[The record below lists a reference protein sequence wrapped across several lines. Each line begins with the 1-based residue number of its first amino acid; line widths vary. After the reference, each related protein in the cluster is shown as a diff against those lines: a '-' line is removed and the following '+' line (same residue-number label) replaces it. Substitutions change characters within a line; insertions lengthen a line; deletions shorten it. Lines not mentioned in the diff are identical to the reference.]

1 MRVIQGFPGLQ
12 GKTPLKQEEC
22 VMQQT
27 VKHMRDSG
35 MRHAKAVRSKARAG
49 AMMRKEEYLGAR
61 VPKELRDKVIAQAD
75 MMGIPVSILIRNILE
90 EAFRPAISG
99 VRSES
104 GTKGVGQGGIT
115 GNHVQGNNAYPT
127 VIGWEVMTLNRT
139 MTCSGCGGEL
149 KPGTAITLGLASPGE
164 DHVILCG
171 KCKKPA

>member
-1 MRVIQGFPGLQ
+1 
-12 GKTPLKQEEC
+12 
-22 VMQQT
+22 MQQT

-35 MRHAKAVRSKARAG
+35 MRHAKAVRNKARAG

-75 MMGIPVSILIRNILE
+75 MLGIPVSILIRNILE
-90 EAFRPAISG
+90 EAFKPASSG
-99 VRSES
+99 VRFVS
-104 GTKGVGQGGIT
+104 GARQVGQGGRADNNIK
-115 GNHVQGNNAYPT
+115 GNNAYPT

-149 KPGTAITLGLASPGE
+149 KPGTAITLGLASSGE

-171 KCKKPA
+171 KCKKLA